1 MSALLEIE
9 DLDVHFPLPLGLSG
23 LVSKRLRRTVRAV
36 DGVSLALDRG
46 ETLGLVGESGCG
58 KTTLGRAALHLIRAT
73 GGAIRFD
80 GEDIGSLK
88 GERLKAFHRRAQM
101 IFQDPH
107 SSLNPLYS
115 VGRTLREVLEVH
127 KLCPPAEMRGR
138 IAELLIQV
146 GLQPELIDR
155 RPAALSGGQ
164 CQRVGIA
171 RALAVEPELIVADE
185 SVSALDVSIQAQ
197 VLNLLMQLQRELHL
211 TMLFISH
218 DLAVVRHLC
227 QRVAVMYLGRI
238 VELGPTEEIF
248 AAPKH
253 PYTVSLIEAIPRMTP
268 DARLGEA
275 LLSGEPPSPIDVP
288 DGCAFHPRCDRAMDQ
303 CRNGIVPALRSL
315 GTVGVRCHLYG
326 DGTPAQDVGV
336 ASPLSVR

>member
-9 DLDVHFPLPLGLSG
+9 NLDVHFPLPLGLGG
-23 LVSKRLRRTVRAV
+23 LVSRRLRRTVRAV
-36 DGVSLALDRG
+36 EDVSLTLERG

-58 KTTLGRAALHLIRAT
+58 KTTLGRAALRLIDAT
-73 GGAIRFD
+73 RGIIRFD
-80 GEDIGSLK
+80 GEDIAALK
-88 GERLKAFHRRAQM
+88 GERLKQFRRRAQM

-107 SSLNPLYS
+107 TSLNPIYNI
-115 VGRTLREVLEVH
+115 GRTLREVLEVH
-127 KLCPPAEMRGR
+127 DLCPASERHER
-138 IAELLIQV
+138 VAELLIQV
-146 GLQPELIDR
+146 GLQPELVDR

-218 DLAVVRHLC
+218 DLSVVRHLC
-227 QRVAVMYLGRI
+227 QRVAVMYLGHI

-248 AAPKH
+248 AAPRH
-253 PYTVSLIEAIPRMTP
+253 PYTASLIEAIPRMAP
-268 DARLGEA
+268 DARLSEV
-275 LLSGEPPSPIDVP
+275 LLPGEPPSPIDVP
-288 DGCAFHPRCDRAMDQ
+288 NGCAFHPRCGKAMDV
-303 CRNGIVPALRSL
+303 CRNGATPALYSL
-315 GTVGVRCHLYG
+315 GAVDIRCHLYG
-326 DGTPAQDVGV
+326 DGARAQDVGI
-336 ASPLSVR
+336 ASSLGVR